1 MVKSDHITM
10 IGMQEKGWQ
19 KLFFS
24 QSGCNSCN
32 VSVPMMYRVTPNTK
46 QWLDILLAAPRAVSG
61 LTYRIF
67 IITHN
72 ICTGHQM
79 ATGLQEPVVS

>member
-1 MVKSDHITM
+1 MLTNPNLRM
-10 IGMQEKGWQ
+10 E
-19 KLFFS
+19 LFEAL
-24 QSGCNSCN
+24 
-32 VSVPMMYRVTPNTK
+32 
-46 QWLDILLAAPRAVSG
+46 LDILLAAPRAVSG